1 VEGRRSVRGVLVAA
15 AFLTRLPVSVVAGA
29 VDVGRAT
36 RWFPLIGGLL
46 GGATALVA
54 WTMTEIMDLPASLTA
69 TLVVGLGAWATGAI
83 HLDGLADTVDGF
95 GGGRDRAAVLR
106 IMRDPPIGSYG
117 AAALVFVVGVKVT
130 AIAAL
135 LDRGA
140 MSFVIAAPA
149 ISRWTISALAA
160 WLPYARTDGGLGQ
173 AVTHERDPVG
183 LVVATVV
190 TALIAIG
197 ALRENALFVW
207 AFAAL
212 TAAWI
217 ARVARRRIGGVTGDV
232 FGASV
237 ELTEA
242 VVLLWGV
249 LLTGRA

>member
-1 VEGRRSVRGVLVAA
+1 MRGVLVAT
-15 AFLTRLPVSVVAGA
+15 AFLTRVPVRVVAGA
-29 VDVGRAT
+29 VDVGRAA

-46 GGATALVA
+46 GGATALIA
-54 WTMTEIMDLPASLTA
+54 WTMTEVMEFPAALTA

-95 GGGRDRAAVLR
+95 GGGRDREGVLR
-106 IMRDPPIGSYG
+106 IMRDPLIGSYG

-140 MSFVIAAPA
+140 ALPFVVAAPA

-160 WLPYARTDGGLGQ
+160 WLPYARSEGGLGK
-173 AVTHERDPVG
+173 AITHERDTIG
-183 LVVATVV
+183 LVVATAV

-197 ALRENALFVW
+197 ALRVVGLIVW

-212 TAAWI
+212 TAVWI
-217 ARVARRRIGGVTGDV
+217 ARIARRRIGGVTGDV

-237 ELTEA
+237 ELTETS
-242 VVLLWGV
+242 VLLCGV
-249 LLTGRA
+249 LLTGSS

>member
-1 VEGRRSVRGVLVAA
+1 MRGVLVAT
-15 AFLTRLPVSVVAGA
+15 AFLTRVPVLVVAGA
-29 VDVGRAT
+29 VDVGRAA

-46 GGATALVA
+46 GGASALIA
-54 WTMTEIMDLPASLTA
+54 WTMTEVMDFPAALTA

-95 GGGRDRAAVLR
+95 GGGRDREGALR
-106 IMRDPPIGSYG
+106 IMRDPLIGSYG
-117 AAALVFVVGVKVT
+117 AAALVFVIGVKVT

-135 LDRGA
+135 LDRSA
-140 MSFVIAAPA
+140 ALPFVVAAPA

-160 WLPYARTDGGLGQ
+160 WLPYARTEGGLGK
-173 AVTHERDPVG
+173 AVTQERDNIG
-183 LVVATVV
+183 LVVATAV

-197 ALRENALFVW
+197 ALRVDALIVW

-217 ARVARRRIGGVTGDV
+217 ARTARRRIGGVTGDV

-237 ELTEA
+237 ELTETS
-242 VVLLWGV
+242 VLLCGV